1 MRHVRL
7 PLSSAWTPL
16 FRFGFPLLAN
26 AAAVVLLVRWML
38 DSQSTPLASVMLAL
52 LTASLLTWYCAGL
65 TAVHQEGDSLVI
77 SARQGDVRVPASHID
92 HVTQFW
98 WARPGVV
105 TVHFREPTPIG
116 RTVSFV
122 PEASVLSFIGLGW
135 LDDQVVMHLRQ
146 LAKRARARAA
156 EA

>member
-16 FRFGFPLLAN
+16 SRFGFPLLAN
-26 AAAVVLLVRWML
+26 AAAGVLLVGWML
-38 DSQSTPLASVMLAL
+38 DPRFTPLASVMAAVMA
-52 LTASLLTWYCAGL
+52 ASLLTWYCAGL
-65 TAVHQEGDSLVI
+65 KAVRQEGDSLVI
-77 SARQGDVRVPASHID
+77 PARGGEVRVPASLID
-92 HVTQFW
+92 RVTQFW

-122 PEASVLSFIGLGW
+122 PEASILSFIGLGW

-146 LAKRARARAA
+146 LAKRARARAPA
-156 EA
+156 A